1 MADAVYEKLA
11 RMTLL
16 VLKASQADQSIL
28 TEYQMPPAVDSLSEE
43 EVVRALARLE
53 KPIECAADNLHGTL
67 RIRWTPVNQLSTES
81 FYAYQLAALRSGR
94 GLFPTAI
101 HELRRAGGR
110 DAILSSDSQSIVC
123 NADELELWQEQYALA
138 GPTSIVVYREP
149 LITGVDALFDI
160 KVARSSAATFNG
172 QVQNAVDHSD

>member
-16 VLKASQADQSIL
+16 VLRASQPDQSIL
-28 TEYQMPPAVDSLSEE
+28 TDYQLRPAVDSLSEE
-43 EVVRALARLE
+43 EVVRALAQLE
-53 KPIECAADNLHGTL
+53 KPIECAADHLNGTL

-94 GLFPTAI
+94 GLFATAI
-101 HELRRAGGR
+101 RELRRAGGR
-110 DAILSSDSQSIVC
+110 EAILSSDSQSIAC

-138 GPTSIVVYREP
+138 GPTSIVVYRESS
-149 LITGVDALFDI
+149 ITGFDALLDI
-160 KVARSSAATFNG
+160 KVARSSAGTFNG
-172 QVQNAVDHSD
+172 RVQNAFDDSD